1 VPAGFAGVEAGPG
14 ESAEAAAALPRRAF
28 EVGDDETGRW
38 SFVKGSYE
46 ILVSRSITDRRLT
59 ATINV

>member
-1 VPAGFAGVEAGPG
+1 VDAGPG
-14 ESAEAAAALPRRAF
+14 ESVEATVELPRRAF
-28 EVGDDETGRW
+28 EIWDETTMSW

-46 ILVSRSITDRRLT
+46 IQVGRSITDRRIT